1 MEIKDRI
8 LVIEDDKSIRNFLRA
23 ILEANNY
30 DVIMANTGSEAYSLI
45 TSQCPDLIILDL
57 GLPDMDGMNL
67 LKSVREWS
75 SLPIVV
81 VSARSHEIGRAHV

>member
-1 MEIKDRI
+1 MKIKDRI

-45 TSQCPDLIILDL
+45 T
-57 GLPDMDGMNL
+57 
-67 LKSVREWS
+67 
-75 SLPIVV
+75 
-81 VSARSHEIGRAHV
+81 VSYTHLRAHET